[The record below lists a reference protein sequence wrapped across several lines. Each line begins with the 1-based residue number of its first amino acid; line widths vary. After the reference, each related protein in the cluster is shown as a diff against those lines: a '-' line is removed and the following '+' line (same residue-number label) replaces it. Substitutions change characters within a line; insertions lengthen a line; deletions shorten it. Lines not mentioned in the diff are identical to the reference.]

1 MIVGSLEPV
10 SGLLSCELR
19 KWDMWRVMAKH
30 PAVGGSGNRYTVVE
44 MGEGS
49 ERDFILQDGRALVL
63 QKDGSF
69 LVAETGEIVTLSAR

>member
-1 MIVGSLEPV
+1 MIGGSPEPA

-19 KWDMWRVMAKH
+19 KRDMWRVIEKH

-49 ERDFILQDGRALVL
+49 ERDFVLQDGRALLL
-63 QKDGSF
+63 QQDGSF